1 MCRDFSLESEHHI
14 SLVVVVLG
22 SKFSYKFPF
31 LLIPVLSPAIA
42 LVILLLLL
50 ACNSQKESAQE
61 LGPQYSQSDF
71 DVKLMLNLTYN
82 INISLR
88 IQLRSCL
95 SSAK

>member
-31 LLIPVLSPAIA
+31 LLIPVPSPAIA
-42 LVILLLLL
+42 VVIILLLL

-61 LGPQYSQSDF
+61 LGPRYSQTDF
-71 DVKLMLNLTYN
+71 DVNLVLDLTYN
-82 INISLR
+82 INTSLR
-88 IQLRSCL
+88 VQLRSCL

>member
-22 SKFSYKFPF
+22 YKFSYRFPF
-31 LLIPVLSPAIA
+31 LLISVLSPAIA
-42 LVILLLLL
+42 VEIILLLF

-61 LGPQYSQSDF
+61 LGPRYSRTDSDMNLVL
-71 DVKLMLNLTYN
+71 DLTYN

-88 IQLRSCL
+88 VELPSCL

>member
-1 MCRDFSLESEHHI
+1 MCKDFSLESEHHI

-61 LGPQYSQSDF
+61 LGPQYSQTDF
-71 DVKLMLNLTYN
+71 GVNLVLDLTYN

-88 IQLRSCL
+88 VQLRSCL